1 MYKRIQELKRGRL
14 IRKQLNLLVQLI
26 ELKIYKYDN
35 WQSVIS
41 SNRLTCCS
49 RLTDCLNAL
58 WNGIC
63 IRRDWCEVGSWK
75 RAVIWFLVSW
85 IRFVLL
91 SRFFLIKPTNC
102 RKKTHGK
109 FYGLLNDL
117 WISYCRLK
125 WIVSVIKQ
133 RWINYRVHK
142 MS

>member
-1 MYKRIQELKRGRL
+1 MLSVVYRGIRELKREKL

-35 WQSVIS
+35 WQLVIS

-63 IRRDWCEVGSWK
+63 ISRDWCEVGSWK

-85 IRFVLL
+85 VRFVLL
-91 SRFFLIKPTNC
+91 SRFV
-102 RKKTHGK
+102 
-109 FYGLLNDL
+109 
-117 WISYCRLK
+117 LK
-125 WIVSVIKQ
+125 QENSWEIVWVIKWLIDFLLAGQ
-133 RWINYRVHK
+133 EILFCNLTTHYQLRR
-142 MS
+142 S